1 MRYAISAA
9 AVVVSAASMAH
20 GGIVFGNS
28 GINGGFRWDAV
39 TRTFSGFERSL
50 NGGLRYSL
58 TGGSFQAFR
67 DSFAWDV
74 LPNVPAFQA
83 AVQQAFDAWKA
94 TDPAIGVAPA
104 LSFVPDLATAVDGT
118 VSGGVRFGAEI
129 DVFASNLGDAGTR
142 GFSFFNAAGG
152 NVTLTSGTANYPAGP
167 ITGADITI
175 NSNPGAVY
183 SLDLFR
189 RLLTHEIG
197 HAIGLGDVESDINN
211 QFIDDNYDSA
221 NAVTTLNNSWST
233 LVNTANP
240 SLSPL
245 SIFNIS
251 RAGDASGVGTAGIDI
266 LMESRGLGIAAG
278 NPVTSLVP
286 LKNDDFG
293 MRQFLYPVVP
303 EPVGAML
310 LVGAMSVMRRR
321 R

>member
-1 MRYAISAA
+1 
-9 AVVVSAASMAH
+9 MAH
-20 GGIVFGNS
+20 GGIVFGNT
-28 GINGGFRWDAV
+28 GIAGGFRWDAAP
-39 TRTFSGFERSL
+39 RTLGGLERSL

-58 TGGSFQAFR
+58 SGGSFQSFR
-67 DSFAWDV
+67 DSYAWNV
-74 LPNVPAFQA
+74 LPTVPQFQT
-83 AVQQAFDAWKA
+83 AVQQAFDAWA
-94 TDPAIGVAPA
+94 AVDPAIGIAPA
-104 LSFVPDLATAVDGT
+104 LSFVPDLATAVNGT
-118 VSGGVRFGAEI
+118 VSGGVRLGAEI
-129 DVFASNLGDAGTR
+129 DLFASNLGDAGTR
-142 GFSFFNAAGG
+142 AFTSFNSPGG
-152 NVTLTSGTANYPAGP
+152 TVTLTSGTAGYAAGP
-167 ITGADITI
+167 IGGSDITI
-175 NSNPGAVY
+175 NSNPGAIY

-197 HAIGLGDVESDINN
+197 HAIGLGDVESDINV
-211 QFIDDNYDSA
+211 QFIDDNYNSA
-221 NAVTTLNNSWST
+221 NAVTTLNNSWSA

-293 MRQFLYPVVP
+293 TRQFLYPVVP
-303 EPVGAML
+303 EPVGAMM
-310 LVGAMSVMRRR
+310 LVGVMSVMRRR